1 MVNIFGGLPILIIMA
16 TSQPLPKAIWA
27 LGFVSLFMDISSE
40 IIHSLLPLFM
50 VSVLGASL
58 TTVGFIEGLGEGL
71 ALVVRVLSG
80 SLSDKLGRRK
90 ILLVAGYLMGTLS
103 KPLFALAQGAGLIA
117 TARALD
123 RIGKGIRGAP
133 RDALVA
139 DLTPKVQ
146 RGAAYG
152 LRQSLDSIGAF
163 VGPVLAI
170 VLMGLLANDFRAVF
184 WFAVIPGA
192 VAVMMLILFVKEPAA
207 PTVPT
212 GEDHLSANDI
222 PSLGAAYWMVVATG
236 IIFTLARFSEAFLLV
251 RAQDVGLAA
260 HWIPGMLAILSLFY
274 ALGAYPAGR
283 LSDRIGRGRLL
294 NAGLLLLLLSHITLA
309 MATHFTHVA
318 VGAALWG
325 LHMAFTQG
333 IFAALIADSAGHHR
347 RGTAFGLFGLASGIA
362 VLLASVIAGLLWDHY
377 GPAATFYAGA
387 LFTLLTFLGYVI
399 LRLQRMVH

>member
-1 MVNIFGGLPILIIMA
+1 MP
-16 TSQPLPKAIWA
+16 TQRPLPKTIWA

-71 ALVVRVLSG
+71 ALIVRVFSG
-80 SLSDKLGRRK
+80 TLSDKLGKRK
-90 ILLVAGYLMGTLS
+90 FLLVMGYSMGTLS
-103 KPLFALAQGAGLIA
+103 KPLFALAQGAGLVA
-117 TARALD
+117 TARSLD
-123 RIGKGIRGAP
+123 RIGKGLRGAP

-139 DLTPKVQ
+139 DLTPEDQ

-163 VGPVLAI
+163 VGPMAAI
-170 VLMGLLANDFRAVF
+170 VLMMLLANDFRSVF
-184 WFAVIPGA
+184 WLAVIPGA
-192 VAVMMLILFVKEPAA
+192 IAVTLLITVIKEPAKPA
-207 PTVPT
+207 SASNK
-212 GEDHLSANDI
+212 DHLSATDV
-222 PSLGAAYWMVVATG
+222 PALGSVYWLVLTVGMV
-236 IIFTLARFSEAFLLV
+236 FTLARFSEAFLLV

-260 HWIPGMLAILSLFY
+260 QWIPGILALLSLFY
-274 ALGAYPAGR
+274 ALGAYPAGK

-309 MATHFTHVA
+309 TATHYVHVA
-318 VGAALWG
+318 IGAALWG

-333 IFAALIADSAGHHR
+333 IFAALIADITGHQR

-362 VLLASVIAGLLWDHY
+362 VLLASVIAGLLWDQF
-377 GPAATFYAGA
+377 GAAATFYAGA
-387 LFTLLTFLGYVI
+387 LFTLLTLAGYSLLRMQHI
-399 LRLQRMVH
+399 LQ